1 MENTRPFIFFLTLEE
16 RLPEQFYTFDRI
28 FKEYDYILVP
38 VRVDQLQQLVA
49 STEQNHV
56 MVISCTT
63 NFREYRLF
71 NEKVRKIL
79 KYVLKSRR
87 LSFVQLSSFA
97 KINDTRAHN
106 LTKNYFFLK
115 APVDARELT
124 ERMISFHDQKS
135 EKSQIWPGGHKSLA
149 GVA

>member
-16 RLPEQFYTFDRI
+16 RLPEQFYTFDRL

-79 KYVLKSRR
+79 KYVLKSKR
-87 LSFVQLSSFA
+87 LSFIKLSSFA
-97 KINDTRAHN
+97 KLNDTRAYN
-106 LTKNYFFLK
+106 LSKNYFFLRT
-115 APVDARELT
+115 PVEARELT
-124 ERMISFHDQKS
+124 ERMISFHEEKS
-135 EKSQIWPGGHKSLA
+135 EKSQIWPGGAKSLA

>member
-97 KINDTRAHN
+97 KLNDTRAYN

>member
-16 RLPEQFYTFDRI
+16 RLPEQFYTFDRL
-28 FKEYDYILVP
+28 FKEHDYILVP

-56 MVISCTT
+56 MVISCATC
-63 NFREYRLF
+63 FREYRLF

-79 KYVLKSRR
+79 KFVLKSRR
-87 LSFVQLSSFA
+87 LSFVQLSSFS
-97 KINDTRAHN
+97 KLNDTRAHN
-106 LTKNYFFLK
+106 LTKNYFFLRT
-115 APVDARELT
+115 PVDACELT
-124 ERMISFHDQKS
+124 ARMISFHEEKS
-135 EKSQIWPGGHKSLA
+135 EKSQIWPGGHKSLG

>member
-16 RLPEQFYTFDRI
+16 RLPEQFYTFDRL

-49 STEQNHV
+49 STDQNHV
-56 MVISCTT
+56 MVISCTS

-79 KYVLKSRR
+79 KFVLKSRR
-87 LSFVQLSSFA
+87 LSFIQLSSFGNL
-97 KINDTRAHN
+97 NDTRAHN

-115 APVDARELT
+115 TPVEARELT
-124 ERMISFHDQKS
+124 ERMIRFHDEKS
-135 EKSQIWPGGHKSLA
+135 EKSQLWPGGHRSL
-149 GVA
+149 GGIT